1 VPLLIQHFF
10 TFSSRV
16 FSLPLHLFTMEE
28 KRGIKCSRSLASG
41 SSSSSSSASTPSP
54 SLSESLPSPVSPPD
68 VSSHRPPS
76 PLREHGGPYE
86 VIPVVDLSF
95 NEEEGLP
102 DITQDEEFHY

>member
-1 VPLLIQHFF
+1 
-10 TFSSRV
+10 
-16 FSLPLHLFTMEE
+16 M
-28 KRGIKCSRSLASG
+28 
-41 SSSSSSSASTPSP
+41 
-54 SLSESLPSPVSPPD
+54 
-68 VSSHRPPS
+68 SSHRPPS